1 MTCPMTTCNADD
13 GLVHASSLREAGV
26 DRLEAG
32 DRVSF
37 ALAPGRGGGKQQ
49 AVRLAVIGDSQ

>member
-1 MTCPMTTCNADD
+1 MTTCNADD
-13 GLVHASSLREAGV
+13 VFVHASSLREAGV